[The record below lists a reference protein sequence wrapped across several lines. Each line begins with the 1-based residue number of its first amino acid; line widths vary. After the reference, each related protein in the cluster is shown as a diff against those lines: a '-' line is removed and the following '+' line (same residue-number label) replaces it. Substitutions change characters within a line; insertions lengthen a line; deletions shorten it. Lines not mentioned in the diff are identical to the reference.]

1 MDTAN
6 ALSWDESQKLFPN
19 FWRQGKSRSRHLASQ
34 MIYVPQKMG
43 RGCVPADRR
52 ATAGDVAAAA
62 GVSLATV
69 DRVLNGRPGVRGE
82 TVRAVQDAVER
93 LGFRRDVFAANLA
106 RSRQYR
112 FHFLIPRLPQNSFM
126 QALRREIE
134 AAALR
139 GLDERVAISVQD
151 YAAFDVADLVRSLA
165 ACAGEGVM
173 GIAVVAVD
181 APEVREAI
189 ARIADQGIA
198 VLTLVSDVTPSRRA
212 RYIGIDNI
220 AGGRVAASLLG
231 RFLGG
236 RRGRILTIAGR
247 MTLRDHAER
256 RLGFAQVIERDFPG
270 LALLPVEEGL
280 DDWAVTQPMV
290 TRVLRDVPD
299 FVGLYSMGAG
309 NRGIV
314 AALDAAGRGRDIVAV
329 GHELTPFMREALLNG
344 TFDAAINQNP
354 SDEVRRAVSTLKA
367 LADGQDD
374 YHPDPVRIDI
384 YLKDNL
390 P

>member
-1 MDTAN
+1 M
-6 ALSWDESQKLFPN
+6 
-19 FWRQGKSRSRHLASQ
+19 
-34 MIYVPQKMG
+34 
-43 RGCVPADRR
+43 PADRR

-82 TVRAVQDAVER
+82 TVKVVQDAVER

-112 FHFLIPRLPQNSFM
+112 FHFLIPHLPQNSFM
-126 QALRREIE
+126 QALQHEIE
-134 AAALR
+134 AAAMR

-165 ACAGEGVM
+165 ACAGGAIM

-189 ARIADQGIA
+189 ARIADKGIA

-256 RLGFAQVIERDFPG
+256 RLGFAQAMERDFPH
-270 LALLPVEEGL
+270 LSLLPVAEGF
-280 DDWAVTQPMV
+280 DDRAVTKPLV
-290 TRVLRDVPD
+290 AGPATAASWRR
-299 FVGLYSMGAG
+299 SM
-309 NRGIV
+309 RP
-314 AALDAAGRGRDIVAV
+314 DAAATSWRSATNSRRSCAKPCSTALSMRRSIRTPPTRYAGRSR
-329 GHELTPFMREALLNG
+329 H
-344 TFDAAINQNP
+344 
-354 SDEVRRAVSTLKA
+354 
-367 LADGQDD
+367 
-374 YHPDPVRIDI
+374 
-384 YLKDNL
+384 
-390 P
+390 